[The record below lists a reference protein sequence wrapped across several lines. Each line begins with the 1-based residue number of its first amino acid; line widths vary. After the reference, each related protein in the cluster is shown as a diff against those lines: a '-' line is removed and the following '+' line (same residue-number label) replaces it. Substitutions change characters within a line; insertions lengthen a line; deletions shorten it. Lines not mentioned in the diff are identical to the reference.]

1 MIWECVG
8 NADGPTLIAVGS
20 IHGNEPSGHLA
31 LQRVRDRLRGIEKR
45 LRGRVF
51 LITGNVGAL
60 AKGVRFQAYDLNRGW
75 VRENV
80 IRNTHEPHSSLPED
94 LEHHELLAIF
104 REVLRSAADEIY
116 VLDLHST
123 SAGGRAIRP
132 LSAQATL

>member
-1 MIWECVG
+1 MSRTAATLSAIKTPRSLRMTGECVG

-31 LQRVRDRLRGIEKR
+31 LKRVRDRLRGIEKR

-80 IRNTHEPHSSLPED
+80 IRNTPETA
-94 LEHHELLAIF
+94 LITA
-104 REVLRSAADEIY
+104 
-116 VLDLHST
+116 
-123 SAGGRAIRP
+123 
-132 LSAQATL
+132 